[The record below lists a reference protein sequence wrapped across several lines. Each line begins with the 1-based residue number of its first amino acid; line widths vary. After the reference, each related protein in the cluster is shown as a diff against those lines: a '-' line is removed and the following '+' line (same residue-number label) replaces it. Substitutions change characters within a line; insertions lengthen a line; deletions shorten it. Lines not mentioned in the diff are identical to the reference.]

1 MCARSCRRRGR
12 PLLLPRSPPP
22 TVTGPARS
30 TGGWSTRW
38 LRQPRERSRGRG
50 EDMHVSERVTHMHV
64 LLPLLLLRALP
75 VLPLLLRR
83 AKVLSD
89 QSEPPRV

>member
-1 MCARSCRRRGR
+1 
-12 PLLLPRSPPP
+12 
-22 TVTGPARS
+22 
-30 TGGWSTRW
+30 
-38 LRQPRERSRGRG
+38 
-50 EDMHVSERVTHMHV
+50 MHVSERVTHMHV

>member
-1 MCARSCRRRGR
+1 
-12 PLLLPRSPPP
+12 
-22 TVTGPARS
+22 
-30 TGGWSTRW
+30 
-38 LRQPRERSRGRG
+38 
-50 EDMHVSERVTHMHV
+50 MHVSERVTHMHV

-75 VLPLLLRR
+75 LLPLLRR